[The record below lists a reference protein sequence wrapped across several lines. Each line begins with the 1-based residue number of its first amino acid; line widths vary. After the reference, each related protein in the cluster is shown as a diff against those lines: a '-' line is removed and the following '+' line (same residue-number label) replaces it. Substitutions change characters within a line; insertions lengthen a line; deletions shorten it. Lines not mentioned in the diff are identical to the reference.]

1 MKHSGKLPRA
11 IAAVLVAAI
20 LLTFWGGV
28 APKRAFA
35 TDEFDTMRDKWS
47 TMLTGGSGLSTT
59 DPDIA
64 ARTAALATEAQS
76 YWSTMDLSATRTYI
90 WYALR
95 ATKTS
100 DQVNEVYSRL
110 RTMALAATTV
120 GSSLYGNATLKQ
132 DIIDALDW
140 LGANSYN
147 SSIARSAYNWW
158 HWQIGIPLSL
168 NDIVVLLYDDL
179 SATQRAAYMDTVDYF
194 TPAVNLS
201 GANRAWQAVV
211 IGVRAVLVKDST
223 KAAAARDGL
232 SGAGIFPY
240 VTSGDGFYADGSFIQ
255 HSKIAYNGGYGLSL
269 LQMTSDLM
277 YLLAGS
283 SAQVTDS
290 NQSHVWQW
298 VYDSFQPLL
307 YKGAMMDMT
316 RGREIS
322 RNYAQDHAIGHSVIA
337 AIVRLSQFAPEP
349 HASAFKSMVKGWIQ
363 DDTFSSFYSDATPE
377 MIALAKG
384 IVADSAISPPAPLNK
399 VQQFAGMDRSLLLR
413 PGFAFGIA
421 MFSTRTNS
429 FEAINSENGKGWYT
443 GAGATYLYN
452 ADLAQYSEDYW
463 PTVDAYRLP
472 GTTVVSQTANAA
484 QTGTT
489 SWAGGSVLGGMYGAT
504 GMDLSYAS
512 YNLTGHKSWFLFD
525 DEIVAL
531 GAGIASTEASPVE
544 TIVENRK
551 LNAAGDNAWAID
563 GIAQATSLGTSQ
575 SLTNVHSLHLSGNAA
590 SGSDIG
596 YYFPD
601 GATLQTLRE
610 ARTGNWKQINN
621 RSVTPSTSITRNYQT
636 VWIDH
641 GPAPTASSY
650 AYTVL
655 PNATAAATG
664 DYASSPETTV
674 LANTSAV
681 QAVKETTLDVIGA
694 NFWTDSSQTVDLITS
709 NKKASVM
716 TRETP
721 DTSLAV
727 SVSDPTQANTGTIQ
741 IELARSAS
749 SYTADP
755 GITVTQLSPTIK
767 FAVNVNGAK
776 GKSFQASFALG
787 TDPGGGDPDPEDP
800 EEPELVSVIVDN
812 ADSTGVTKV
821 GAWTT
826 ASTQTDRYGAN
837 YLHDANTG
845 KGTKSVVFTP
855 TLPSS
860 GYYRVSMMWPQH
872 ANREDAVQV
881 DIAHD
886 GTTSTTAVDQRSNGG
901 VWNALGTYYFQAGTG
916 GSVTIRNDALA
927 SPDGYVVADAVKF
940 ERLPDPI
947 IVDNAD
953 SSGVTK
959 IGTWTTAST
968 QTDRYGANYLHD
980 ANTGKGTK
988 SVTFTPEL
996 PISGTYEVYMMW
1008 PEHFNREDA
1017 VQVDIAYSGAT
1028 STVPVDQRSNGG
1040 VWNLLGTYAFQAG
1053 TSGSVTIRNDALAT
1067 PDGYVVADAVKFVP
1081 VG

>member
-1 MKHSGKLPRA
+1 MKHSGKLPRS

-20 LLTFWGGV
+20 LFTFWGGLS
-28 APKRAFA
+28 PERAFA
-35 TDEFDTMRDKWS
+35 TDEFDTMRDKWK
-47 TMLTGGSGLSTT
+47 TMLTGGPDLSTT

-64 ARTAALATEAQS
+64 ARTAALAMEAQS
-76 YWSTMDLSATRTYI
+76 YWSAMDLSPTRTYI

-100 DQVNEVYSRL
+100 DQVNESYSRL
-110 RTMALAATTV
+110 RTMTLAATTV
-120 GSSLYGNATLKQ
+120 GSSLYGNASLKQ

-140 LGANSYN
+140 LYANSYN
-147 SSIARSAYNWW
+147 TTIGRTSYNWW

-168 NDIVVLLYDDL
+168 NDIVALLYDDL
-179 SATQRAAYMDTVDYF
+179 TPAQLATYGSTVDYF

-211 IGVRAVLVKDST
+211 VGVRAVLVKDSA

-240 VTSGDGFYADGSFIQ
+240 ATSGDGFYADGSFIQ
-255 HSKIAYNGGYGLSL
+255 HSRIAYTGGYGLSL

-277 YLLAGS
+277 YLLSGS
-283 SAQVTDS
+283 SAQVTDP
-290 NQSHVWQW
+290 NQAHVWQW
-298 VYDSFQPLL
+298 AYDSFQPLM
-307 YKGAMMDMT
+307 YKGAMMDMV

-322 RNYAQDHAIGHSVIA
+322 RNYAQDHAVGHAVIA
-337 AIVRLSQFAPEP
+337 AIIRLSQFAPEP
-349 HASAFKSMVKGWIQ
+349 HASAFKSMAKGWIQ
-363 DDTFSSFYSDATPE
+363 DDTFSSFYSDASPE

-399 VQQFAGMDRSLLLR
+399 VRQFAGMDRSLLLR

-421 MFSTRTNS
+421 MFSTRINS
-429 FEAINSENGKGWYT
+429 FEAINGENGKGWYT

-452 ADLAQYSEDYW
+452 GDLAQYSEDYW
-463 PTVDAYRLP
+463 PTVDSYRLP

-489 SWAGGSVLGGMYGAT
+489 NWAGGSVLDGTYGAA

-512 YNLTGHKSWFLFD
+512 YNLTGRKSWFLFD

-531 GAGIASTEASPVE
+531 GAGISSTATSPVE

-551 LNAAGDNAWAID
+551 LNLAGDNAWTVD
-563 GIAQATSLGTSQ
+563 GTAQPTALGASQTLTSVRSM
-575 SLTNVHSLHLSGNAA
+575 HLSGNAA

-601 GATLQTLRE
+601 GATLRTKRE

-621 RSVTPSTSITRNYQT
+621 RSVTPATNITRNYQT
-636 VWIDH
+636 AWIDH
-641 GPAPTASSY
+641 GTAPTDASY

-655 PNATAAATG
+655 PNASASATEA
-664 DYASSPETTV
+664 YASSPETAV
-674 LANTSAV
+674 LANTGAV
-681 QAVKETTLDVIGA
+681 QAAKETTLNLIGA
-694 NFWTDSSQTVDLITS
+694 NFWTDSLQTVDLITS
-709 NKKASVM
+709 NKKASIM

-727 SVSDPTQANTGTIQ
+727 AVSDPTQANAGTIQ

-749 SYTADP
+749 GYTADP

-767 FAVNVNGAK
+767 FTVNVNGAK
-776 GKSFQASFALG
+776 GKSFQANFTLG
-787 TDPGGGDPDPEDP
+787 TNPGGGDPEP

-812 ADSTGVTKV
+812 ADATGVTKT
-821 GAWTT
+821 GTWKT
-826 ASTQTDRYGAN
+826 AGTQTDRYGAN
-837 YLHDANTG
+837 YLHDDNAA
-845 KGTKSVVFTP
+845 KGTKSVTFAP

-881 DIAHD
+881 GIVHD
-886 GTTSTTAVDQRSNGG
+886 GATSTAAVDQRSNGG
-901 VWNALGTYYFQAGTG
+901 VWNPLGTYYFQAGTGGSVTIRNDALASPDGFVVADAVRFERLPDPIIVDNADSSGVTKIGTWTTANTQADRYGADYLHDGNAGKGTKSVTFTPELPISGTYEVYLMWPEHFNREDAVQVDVVHNGTASTVAVDQRSNGGVWNLIGTYAFQAGTG

-940 ERLPDPI
+940 
-947 IVDNAD
+947 
-953 SSGVTK
+953 
-959 IGTWTTAST
+959 
-968 QTDRYGANYLHD
+968 
-980 ANTGKGTK
+980 
-988 SVTFTPEL
+988 
-996 PISGTYEVYMMW
+996 
-1008 PEHFNREDA
+1008 
-1017 VQVDIAYSGAT
+1017 
-1028 STVPVDQRSNGG
+1028 
-1040 VWNLLGTYAFQAG
+1040 
-1053 TSGSVTIRNDALAT
+1053 
-1067 PDGYVVADAVKFVP
+1067 VP